1 MDNSQN
7 IKNVPFMGLAI
18 ELARENLDNVDGG
31 PFGAVVV
38 KDGEVIGRGRNEVT
52 LCNDPTAH
60 AEVMAIRDA
69 CRTLGVFSLEGTV
82 LYSSCEPC
90 PMCLAAVYW
99 ARIDAI
105 VYGAGREDAARIG
118 FDDADFYRE
127 ICLPSE
133 KRRVPMHQDGRDEA
147 VAVMQEWSRRIDKVP
162 Y

>member
-1 MDNSQN
+1 MKNSQN

-18 ELARENLDNVDGG
+18 GLARENLDNVDGG
-31 PFGAVVV
+31 PFGAIVV

-52 LCNDPTAH
+52 LRNDPTAH

-90 PMCLAAVYW
+90 PMCLAATYW

-105 VYGAGREDAARIG
+105 VYGASREDAARIG

-127 ICLPSE
+127 ICLPAE
-133 KRRVPMHQDGRDEA
+133 KRRLAMEQILRDDA
-147 VAVMQEWSRRIDKVP
+147 VAVMEEWSRRVDKVA

>member
-1 MDNSQN
+1 MKNSQN

-18 ELARENLDNVDGG
+18 GLARENLDNVDGG

-52 LCNDPTAH
+52 LRNDPTAH

-90 PMCLAAVYW
+90 PMCLAATYW

-105 VYGAGREDAARIG
+105 VYGASREDAARIG

-127 ICLPSE
+127 ICLPTE
-133 KRRVPMHQDGRDEA
+133 KRRLAMEQILRDDA
-147 VAVMQEWSRRIDKVP
+147 VAVMEEWSRRSDKVA